1 MLEYGSLQR
10 IGTMLLCFY
19 LYTTRGGVVSGCAS
33 PRLRCSSHRVCSV
46 YCCSRR
52 VPIIQLLQPLL
63 QDYEQ
68 DNHLELLKAEEK
80 LATKLGDNFLSA
92 VYRIAV
98 SGKRKNGSEYRGS
111 FIRKIRLNENQLT
124 KQMRDDKMFEN
135 EAYFYNNIYPINGSF
150 APKPV
155 LATVDQIILEDLGDR
170 GYVVLSRK
178 DLLDFKHT
186 DEVVKAMASMHAFYL
201 SYKLNHPEEFVK
213 LIAPIKENVFPK
225 DDNISPGRFYELG
238 FDTAKKSLET
248 IADSSPQ
255 ARRGLRFLRFFEKDL
270 YNTLKSMIDPTKND
284 SKYWT
289 LTHGDLWNNNLM
301 FLQDNQE
308 EILRLKFL
316 DYQVIRH
323 MSPAT
328 DFVYLVY
335 SSCKPERRTSAIF
348 FQERLVPR
356 RNRASGII
364 RYGGCSPGYARFNV
378 RRRRDR
384 SYACNWY
391 EFPPKARLLLL
402 MMLLRTSKPCV
413 MTAGPGVP
421 MNYETSS
428 KVHLFAR
435 SDSRVCNRAL
445 GALAR
450 RYMLENYPLVRN
462 VWASTPR
469 ESDIFNFADFECHN
483 AFITSVDFLYYSD
496 LCIRLRASCIHRQ
509 SKYAHEQFGIG
520 RLGAHFVAC
529 HALLEF
535 AINDPRSEGIIRV
548 APEATTVQYTLL
560 QYFQRVAAKATIYSK
575 TSVGVGGG
583 GGAEEETVVV
593 AKGRYTRRVAAK
605 LQAIQP
611 RKEKRRRRGSY
622 YYYLWGG
629 SAAQHTPSSQAPPQR
644 GALYMITTTPSTI
657 SQRSGSPAVDR

>member
-1 MLEYGSLQR
+1 MS
-10 IGTMLLCFY
+10 
-19 LYTTRGGVVSGCAS
+19 A
-33 PRLRCSSHRVCSV
+33 
-46 YCCSRR
+46 
-52 VPIIQLLQPLL
+52 IIQLLQPLL

-335 SSCKPERRTSAIF
+335 SSCKPEVLDRVNELVETYEEYFRHSLSSLNVSDEHLRF
-348 FQERLVPR
+348 F
-356 RNRASGII
+356 SK
-364 RYGGCSPGYARFNV
+364 
-378 RRRRDR
+378 RD
-384 SYACNWY
+384 WFL
-391 EFPPKARLLLL
+391 EEIEQ
-402 MMLLRTSKPCV
+402 
-413 MTAGPGVP
+413 AG
-421 MNYETSS
+421 
-428 KVHLFAR
+428 LFGMA
-435 SDSRVCNRAL
+435 
-445 GALAR
+445 GAL
-450 RYMLENYPLVRN
+450 LVMHALTLDDAEIEALKKEQDRKLASQDVNDNELITSTVSLNPQRTERILRN
-462 VWASTPR
+462 VTNYLHHFGGQLSKCFGEWDQ
-469 ESDIFNFADFECHN
+469 SDE
-483 AFITSVDFLYYSD
+483 
-496 LCIRLRASCIHRQ
+496 
-509 SKYAHEQFGIG
+509 EQK
-520 RLGAHFVAC
+520 
-529 HALLEF
+529 
-535 AINDPRSEGIIRV
+535 
-548 APEATTVQYTLL
+548 
-560 QYFQRVAAKATIYSK
+560 AKF
-575 TSVGVGGG
+575 
-583 GGAEEETVVV
+583 
-593 AKGRYTRRVAAK
+593 
-605 LQAIQP
+605 
-611 RKEKRRRRGSY
+611 
-622 YYYLWGG
+622 
-629 SAAQHTPSSQAPPQR
+629 
-644 GALYMITTTPSTI
+644 
-657 SQRSGSPAVDR
+657 